1 MNILAATADMEAK
14 NHVYNVACG
23 EKTTLNELFKLLRE
37 SVGDKTKNSLIVPE
51 YNDYRAG
58 DVRHSQADIGKARE
72 KLAYSPKYSV
82 DQGIALTMPWYLEN
96 V

>member
-14 NHVYNVACG
+14 NHVYNVAFG
-23 EKTTLNELFKLLRE
+23 ERTTLNELFKLLRE
-37 SVGDKTKNSLIVPE
+37 SVGAKTKKCPMVPK

-58 DVRHSQADIGKARE
+58 DVRHSQADIGKAIA

-82 DQGIALTMPWYLEN
+82 EQGIALTMPWYLEN